1 MQAWWHFP
9 GPTAFQ
15 VEVFCDLFQLC
26 DVGQVLVAVTVGP
39 SRSKTKLEV
48 TLMINFLAQSS
59 ALIKCLLRIVGLY
72 VPVYVSMR

>member
-1 MQAWWHFP
+1 MQAWWHLP
-9 GPTAFQ
+9 GPTAF
-15 VEVFCDLFQLC
+15 EVRCDLFQLC
-26 DVGQVLVAVTVGP
+26 DVGQVAVTASP
-39 SRSKTKLEV
+39 SRSQTKLEV